1 MLLVDHLQIRKQW
14 VMDNFEIFLGATV
27 ADAAARPLHWV
38 YDPKKLKGYIKGKKE
53 IAFLKK
59 NKSPFYSI
67 KTGNVSGY
75 NDVGQVMFKTL
86 ISTKKKSD
94 IIKNF
99 KKNIVKNFGP
109 GSAYWRNLR
118 LRKKYKKIKWK
129 KPMNGPWIH
138 QNILETIKNIKAK
151 KSITGGT
158 KVNESDGF
166 CAALPYYLFNNSEK
180 ELKKI
185 IKTVANTKTNEV
197 YALAKLKIID
207 LANKGENDPI
217 KRFIKKYGK
226 NRYFKEVVNNIKKVL
241 RLKNQNHI
249 QVVKKFGKACSYPG
263 TFMGSIHA
271 IITSASYKSAVIK
284 TIKAGGCNCSRAN
297 FTGAYFVALKGIK
310 TIPIQWIKKTKVAK
324 KIISHKKSL
333 INI

>member
-1 MLLVDHLQIRKQW
+1 
-14 VMDNFEIFLGATV
+14 
-27 ADAAARPLHWV
+27 
-38 YDPKKLKGYIKGKKE
+38 
-53 IAFLKK
+53 
-59 NKSPFYSI
+59 
-67 KTGNVSGY
+67 VSGY

-138 QNILETIKNIKAK
+138 QNILETIKNIKTK
-151 KSITGGT
+151 KRITGGT

-166 CAALPYYLFNNSEK
+166 CAALPYYLYNNSEK
-180 ELKKI
+180 DLKKI

-217 KRFIKKYGK
+217 KRFIRKYRK

-271 IITSASYKSAVIK
+271 IITSPNYKSAVTK

-297 FTGAYFVALKGIK
+297 FTGAYFAALKGVK
-310 TIPIQWIKKTKVAK
+310 SIPLQWIKKTKASK
-324 KIISHKKSL
+324 EIISHKKNL